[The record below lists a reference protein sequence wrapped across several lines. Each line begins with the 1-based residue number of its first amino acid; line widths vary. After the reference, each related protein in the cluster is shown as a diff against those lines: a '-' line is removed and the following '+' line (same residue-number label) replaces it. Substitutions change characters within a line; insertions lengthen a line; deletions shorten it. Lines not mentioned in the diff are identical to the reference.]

1 MDVCRR
7 SVICNHSLTSQLSQ
21 TITVCLSF
29 TIVSFNPC
37 IVFSVHASHTRSVL
51 LFWTSIHPT
60 LARGQCT
67 WMLNQ
72 PYIRIPLRDC
82 ALSFIPTALPYTAL
96 CGTLQH
102 IAAPPNTLQHLAAP
116 CSTLQHQLLQHIMGL
131 NWLLLYYWGVLNIG
145 TT

>member
-1 MDVCRR
+1 MCCVDVCRR

-29 TIVSFNPC
+29 TIVSYNPC
-37 IVFSVHASHTRSVL
+37 IVFSVCASNTRSVL

-72 PYIRIPLRDC
+72 PYIRVALRDC
-82 ALSFIPTALPYTAL
+82 ALSFIHLYLHLHLHLLISVQTPGVAIPYS
-96 CGTLQH
+96 
-102 IAAPPNTLQHLAAP
+102 IARCKETD
-116 CSTLQHQLLQHIMGL
+116 QLHVIF
-131 NWLLLYYWGVLNIG
+131 VRFI
-145 TT
+145 